1 MKKVKIEGEKVLIDG
16 IEGIIYGGEFQYF
29 RIPKSTWESSLK
41 YFKEANINLISFYI
55 PWIWHEVEEGQ
66 FDFTGATFPERDLV
80 YFLKLCEKYGF
91 NVMARPGP
99 YIYAEYQGFGLP
111 EWVREKH
118 PEILICYE
126 DGSKSHEVSLNHP
139 VYLDYVK
146 KWYEAIFTIL
156 RPYYLNDMIF
166 ACQLD
171 NETGLPQFGNVP
183 YMSDVNPD
191 TVEKFKVYTEKRCGD
206 IESLNKSMR
215 TSYKSFDEV
224 YPPRKGK
231 GSKFHVRIYGEFIE
245 DYIVDYLATLKQ
257 FVLDQGIETFF
268 YLNDPYLC
276 HWPHHS
282 VKKSKVAPIGYD
294 TYPKFSTDEST
305 HDFPFCVSYA
315 TEFFHS
321 INKGHPTIGAEVGCG
336 WFDPRVKVSPEA
348 TLQLS
353 MVSLVRHTNI
363 LAYYLLQDCLEHDG
377 YKWIFQSPLDIN
389 GNPTPR
395 YDVLKQVGTFAKEYG
410 NILRQ
415 SKEVYS
421 DVGLGIYIPHVRD
434 MVKNNINY
442 WSVLDGINKA
452 LLHFNGQ
459 SSIMGVLLE
468 SGYNPVINDLELM
481 TYEELK
487 SLKVLFIF
495 STGHIDKTSY
505 DKILRY
511 VYEGGVLITIGY
523 PITEYE
529 SGEKLGKNYLYPA
542 EPYSSSNTY
551 NFGTTNL
558 AAQTSYDVVSY
569 QWSRRNIKHKQSLHT
584 IDMMQPMAEIVK
596 YIGKMGTWINNER
609 GSKVWASRFLSTWKS
624 GSGIT
629 PLLRYN
635 DMTVGYSARYGH
647 GKSIFV
653 GTLVGI
659 FYDSP
664 SYYKKE
670 QNKKDSIT
678 DFISIIMKEAGI
690 KQIHNKTNGIEVI
703 VRNLED
709 GILVFLVNRGE
720 AKDFCIELDTGFYE
734 NIEMIF
740 KGKKSTINKKD
751 FEEHRILKGFIDKD
765 DVVGLHIK
773 D

>member
-1 MKKVKIEGEKVLIDG
+1 MKKVKIEGKKVLIDDK
-16 IEGIIYGGEFQYF
+16 EGIIYGGEFQYF
-29 RIPKSTWESSLK
+29 RIPKTTWESSLK
-41 YFKEANINLISFYI
+41 YLKEANINLISFYI
-55 PWIWHEVEEGQ
+55 PWIWHEIEEGV
-66 FDFTGATFPERDLV
+66 FDFTGTTLPERDLI
-80 YFLKLCEKYGF
+80 YFLKLCEKYEF

-111 EWVREKH
+111 EWLREQN

-126 DGSKSHEVSLNHP
+126 DGQKSHEVSLNHP
-139 VYLDYVK
+139 VYLEYTR

-156 RPYYLNDMIF
+156 RPYYNNDMIF

-183 YMSDVNPD
+183 FMSDVNPD
-191 TVEKFKVYTEKRCGD
+191 TVTKFQAYAQNRYTD
-206 IESLNKSMR
+206 LESLNKAMR
-215 TSYKSFDEV
+215 SEYKSYSEL
-224 YPPRKGK
+224 YPPRKNK
-231 GSKFHVRIYGEFIE
+231 SNKFHVRMYGEFIE

-257 FVLDQGIETFF
+257 FVLDQGIDTFF

-282 VKKSKVAPIGYD
+282 VKKTKVAPVGYD
-294 TYPKFSTDEST
+294 TYPKFSTDSST

-321 INKGHPTIGAEVGCG
+321 INKNQPTIGAEVGCG

-353 MVSLVRHTNI
+353 MVSIVRNTSI

-389 GNPTPR
+389 GQPTPR
-395 YDVLKQVGTFAKEYG
+395 YDVLKQVGTFAKEHG
-410 NILRQ
+410 HLLCK
-415 SKEVYS
+415 SEEVYS

-434 MVKNNINY
+434 MIKSNINY
-442 WSVLDGINKA
+442 WEVIDGINKA

-468 SGYNPVINDLELM
+468 CGYNPVINDIELM

-487 SLKVLFIF
+487 KLKVLFIF
-495 STGHIDKTSY
+495 STGHY
-505 DKILRY
+505 DKKSHEKLMRF

-529 SGEKLGKNYLYPA
+529 SGEKIEKNVLYPA
-542 EPYSSSNTY
+542 EPYSTSNIY

-558 AAQTSYDVVSY
+558 ATQASYDIVSY
-569 QWSRRNIKHKQSLHT
+569 QWSRRHIKHKQSLHT
-584 IDMMQPMAEIVK
+584 IDMMQPMAEVVK
-596 YIGKMGTWINNER
+596 HISKSGVWINNER
-609 GSKVWASRFLSTWKS
+609 GSKIWASRFVSTWKS

-635 DMTVGYSARYGH
+635 DMPIAYSTRYGH

-653 GTLVGI
+653 GTLLGI

-664 SYYKKE
+664 AYYNKE
-670 QNKKDSIT
+670 QSKKDSIS
-678 DFISIIMKEAGI
+678 DFVSIIMREAGL
-690 KQIHNKTNGIEVI
+690 KPLHNKNNDIEVI
-703 VRNLED
+703 IRNLED

-720 AKDFCIELDTGFYE
+720 AKHYSIELDTGFYE
-734 NIEMIF
+734 NIKIIF
-740 KGKKSTINKKD
+740 NGKKSTINQND
-751 FEEHRILKGFIDKD
+751 YNEHRLLKGFIEKD
-765 DVVGLHIK
+765 DVMGLHI